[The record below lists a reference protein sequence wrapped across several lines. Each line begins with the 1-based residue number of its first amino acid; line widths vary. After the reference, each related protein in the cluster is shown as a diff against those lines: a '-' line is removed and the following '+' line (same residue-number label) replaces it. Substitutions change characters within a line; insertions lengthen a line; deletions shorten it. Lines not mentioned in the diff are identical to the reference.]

1 VRTILACGLVSL
13 AVGAATAGVSA
24 QAQPNPAHVHM
35 GHVLDKM
42 NGTPDGAGLLP
53 TALAEAAIA
62 EQHAGLSAKT
72 PDNLDGMKRH
82 AGHVLNAVDPG
93 VEPQGPGKGYGVKKA
108 AAGIAAHIGLAAKS
122 EGASDNVKLHATH
135 VAGAAESV
143 VKRCDDIA
151 ALVAQIRAAT
161 TAADAAPLAARLF
174 ELAQQLTAGVDA
186 NGDGRIG
193 WQAPEGGLAQAQQHM
208 NLMKAGEGGLR

>member
-1 VRTILACGLVSL
+1 
-13 AVGAATAGVSA
+13 
-24 QAQPNPAHVHM
+24 M

-62 EQHAGLSAKT
+62 EQHAALAAKS

-108 AAGIAAHIGLAAKS
+108 ASGVAAHIGLAAKS

-143 VKRCDDIA
+143 VARCDAIA

-161 TAADAAPLAARLF
+161 SAADAAPLAAKLSA
-174 ELAQQLTAGVDA
+174 LTQQLSTGVDA

-208 NLMKAGEGGLR
+208 NLMQAGEGG